1 MGDIFLSVMGGIELP
16 ATNRFQGSL
25 IEDIV
30 AGRGFHFHPGHISL
44 VINQRP
50 EQHFPLPAALTG
62 LVRIFRFRS
71 EAISGW
77 LDRFLEKGGGR
88 CERHPNRLRKGL
100 RLGCRRRPVGGNGF
114 RYRRLGGDRCGGQGC

>member
-1 MGDIFLSVMGGIELP
+1 MGNIFLSVVGGIELP
-16 ATNRFQGSL
+16 ATNRFQGRL
-25 IEDIV
+25 VEDVV

-44 VINQRP
+44 VINQCP
-50 EQHFPLPAALTG
+50 EQHLPLPTALIG
-62 LVRIFRFRS
+62 QARIFRFRS

-88 CERHPNRLRKGL
+88 YGRRPSRLRKGL

-114 RYRRLGGDRCGGQGC
+114 RYRRLGGDR